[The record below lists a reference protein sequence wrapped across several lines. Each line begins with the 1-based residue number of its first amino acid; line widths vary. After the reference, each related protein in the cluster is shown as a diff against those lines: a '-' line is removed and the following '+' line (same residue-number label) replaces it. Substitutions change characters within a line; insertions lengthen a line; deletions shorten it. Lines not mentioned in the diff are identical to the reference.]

1 MKMNGKF
8 LLDTSIVVAM
18 FGGDN
23 SIAEHLIYP
32 NRIFIPSI
40 VIGELYFGAYKSERV
55 IKNLSQVEEFIA
67 NNSVL
72 YCDVKTAKEYGLIK
86 NELRKKGSIIPD
98 NDIWI
103 AAIAK
108 QYDLIL
114 ATRDNH
120 FINLDDLIELE
131 IW

>member
-1 MKMNGKF
+1 MKVNGKF
-8 LLDTSIVVAM
+8 LLDTSVVIANLRRETIIQERLTQIREIYIPIIV
-18 FGGDN
+18 
-23 SIAEHLIYP
+23 L
-32 NRIFIPSI
+32 
-40 VIGELYFGAYKSERV
+40 GELYFGANRSNRKMENLASINEFAASVSILDCDRNTAYRYAY
-55 IKNLSQVEEFIA
+55 IKDQLCKVG
-67 NNSVL
+67 
-72 YCDVKTAKEYGLIK
+72 KP
-86 NELRKKGSIIPD
+86 IPD